1 MNLTMKD
8 HPSHGNAMTRRW
20 LFGLATAVAMP
31 AVIACGNEGPSAAPP
46 APKAEPPKAPS
57 IPAATAAPTSAPV
70 PTKAA
75 EQVEVTFHSRG
86 GAPTSQEIVL
96 YEEQMPLFMQQFPS
110 IRIKHEGFTNEDYI
124 KKLTVLL
131 ASNSVGDSLFANNAA
146 ANIFQLIVQ
155 KALRPLD
162 DAVAASKFD
171 LAPYFPGSVA
181 ALRRDGK
188 LYGLPFKSSP
198 GRGVLYYNQSL
209 LEARGAGVPTGDW
222 TLEKLVGETRKV
234 EGGEL
239 FGHLPGVVQQNL
251 IGVVRAHGGELVDA
265 EGRKSLL
272 NSPEAATAI
281 AWIYDLIHARRLAPA
296 PSTVATMG
304 GDAKAFGAGKVAT
317 LRNGTSFHL
326 SAQNEVKDQF
336 KWFVTVHPKGPGGT
350 GGSSFECDG
359 YTIAQASRKADQAWE
374 WVRWITRQEA
384 GIRLAEIGGTAGG
397 RVDVYRSPRLL
408 KFPERQ
414 VFLEAMEQG
423 APFRP
428 VFNTL
433 FADYEAAINAALT
446 PLWEG
451 KETPGKSFLDGAT
464 ALVQQVLDRPLP

>member
-1 MNLTMKD
+1 MND
-8 HPSHGNAMTRRW
+8 DPSPRYARSRRR
-20 LFGLATAVAMP
+20 LLGMATGVMMP
-31 AVIACGNEGPSAAPP
+31 AAIACGSGAPTAE
-46 APKAEPPKAPS
+46 APRTAPTKAPS
-57 IPAATAAPTSAPV
+57 VPEATVAPTSAA
-70 PTKAA
+70 PTKTA
-75 EQVEVTFHSRG
+75 EPVEVTFHSRG
-86 GAPTSQEIVL
+86 GAPTSQELVL
-96 YEEQMPLFMQQFPS
+96 YEEQMPLFMQQNPL

-131 ASNSVGDSLFANNAA
+131 ASNSVGDSLFVNNAA
-146 ANIFQLIVQ
+146 ANVFQLIVQ

-171 LAPYFPGSVA
+171 LTPYFPGSLA

-198 GRGVLYYNQSL
+198 GRGVLYFNQSL
-209 LEARGAGVPTGDW
+209 LEARGAGVPNKDW
-222 TLEKLVGETRKV
+222 TLLKLVEETRKV
-234 EGGEL
+234 VGGDV

-251 IGVVRAHGGELVDA
+251 VGVVRAHGGELVDA

-272 NSPEAATAI
+272 NSPQAATAI
-281 AWIYDLIHARRLAPA
+281 AWIYDLIHGRKLAPA
-296 PSTVATMG
+296 PSAVVAMG
-304 GDAKAFGAGKVAT
+304 GDAKAFGTGKVAT

-326 SAQNEVKDQF
+326 TAQNEVKDQF
-336 KWFVTVHPKGPGGT
+336 KWFVTVHPKGPAGK

-359 YTIAQASRKADQAWE
+359 YTIAQASKKVDAAWD
-374 WVRWITRQEA
+374 WVRWITREEA

-397 RVDVYRSPRLL
+397 RLDVYRSPRLL

-414 VFLEAMEQG
+414 VFLDAMEQG
-423 APFRP
+423 EAFRP

-433 FADYEAAINAALT
+433 FADYEAAINAALA

-451 KETPGKSFLDGAT
+451 KESPGKSFLDNAT
-464 ALVQQVLDRPLP
+464 AQVQQVLDRPLP